1 MNDFEEDETTADD
14 IWDWAKENADTIVL
28 YMMRSP
34 SYEVY
39 FELIQKVYFQ
49 SVGVFP
55 VQPKNG
61 EQ

>member
-1 MNDFEEDETTADD
+1 MNDFEEYETTADD

-49 SVGVFP
+49 SVGVS
-55 VQPKNG
+55 KDKDT
-61 EQ
+61 E